1 MFGDEET
8 FTTPTGWC
16 TSNYGIVEMGIFKP
30 MLGVS
35 GWLVT
40 EESEGHNGK
49 SALLRTINSKG
60 GVGGLIPTITTG
72 SLFLGTWSTN
82 ASNTLNSTKFGNQFN
97 NSLGRPVAVKG
108 WYKYEYESGKDFY
121 TCESDATDKATIDVS
136 KGEYADQY
144 SIKVSLYTT
153 EEYDETG
160 FSDYLTGE
168 SGDNNFYTS
177 SRVVAKGGVEGGST
191 DGQWKEFTITLDY
204 GDAEFDINQKYRFA
218 IVCSSS
224 KEGDKF
230 WGAPESKLWV
240 DDIEVIYKK

>member
-1 MFGDEET
+1 MKAFLYRA
-8 FTTPTGWC
+8 C
-16 TSNYGIVEMGIFKP
+16 AIIFSHFVLYP
-30 MLGVS
+30 DYRIS
-35 GWLVT
+35 FF
-40 EESEGHNGK
+40 
-49 SALLRTINSKG
+49 
-60 GVGGLIPTITTG
+60 IP
-72 SLFLGTWSTN
+72 LAFRF
-82 ASNTLNSTKFGNQFN
+82 AD
-97 NSLGRPVAVKG
+97 
-108 WYKYEYESGKDFY
+108 YK
-121 TCESDATDKATIDVS
+121 
-136 KGEYADQY
+136 YADQY